1 MVLFK
6 ISQPVCKKH
15 GVGLCVSCYG
25 FRLHNAVLDVRFLWL
40 PLVLTPFLLS
50 FSLLSSTFLALHGIT
65 MRTRELENKRRHAS
79 LCVLGVVG
87 NIWEVIG
94 RPVEFTG
101 VKI

>member
-1 MVLFK
+1 
-6 ISQPVCKKH
+6 
-15 GVGLCVSCYG
+15 
-25 FRLHNAVLDVRFLWL
+25 
-40 PLVLTPFLLS
+40 
-50 FSLLSSTFLALHGIT
+50 